1 MTEAIKKKP
10 TKFTEAITALKLLE
24 KRTKL
29 LEKFVSIRFLGDLR
43 KFIETLTDKEL
54 DYWFE
59 NHPQFKTMFIN
70 EKNWRQEIKQ

>member
-43 KFIETLTDKEL
+43 NFIETLTDK
-54 DYWFE
+54 
-59 NHPQFKTMFIN
+59 
-70 EKNWRQEIKQ
+70 